1 MIVAR
6 TSLISS
12 EVVRFAV
19 VGLSATAIYFL
30 AFNAVS
36 YGTTASPVIA
46 NMVAFGLSLTV
57 SYLGHKHVTFRAVGR
72 HAVYLPRFVAITAVL
87 VPHPCFRS
95 SALPGC
101 ICLPIWS
108 PHLFQYPI
116 QWAASSLTS
125 SGYLENR
132 PNVL

>member
-72 HAVYLPRFVAITAVL
+72 HAVYLPRFFAITAVL
-87 VPHPCFRS
+87 VLATSLLSVVGTTWLH
-95 SALPGC
+95 LPPYMVAV
-101 ICLPIWS
+101 LVS
-108 PHLFQYPI
+108 VSYPVGSFFLNKF
-116 QWAASSLTS
+116 WVF
-125 SGYLENR
+125 GE
-132 PNVL
+132 

>member
-87 VPHPCFRS
+87 VLATSLLSVVGTTWLHLPPYMVA
-95 SALPGC
+95 ALV
-101 ICLPIWS
+101 S
-108 PHLFQYPI
+108 VSYPVGSFFLNKF
-116 QWAASSLTS
+116 WVF
-125 SGYLENR
+125 GE
-132 PNVL
+132 